1 MGADV
6 PIPASESARAVDG
19 PPGDDRAPCLL
30 LLRPREFPDPTAPGV
45 GPFHTHAFPSEGDRV
60 TFVTHWQHDFEMRL
74 PD

>member
-6 PIPASESARAVDG
+6 PIPGPAPAPACDG

-45 GPFHTHAFPSEGDRV
+45 GPFHTYAFADCRERV
-60 TFVTHWQHDFEMRL
+60 DFVAHWQHDFELRL
-74 PD
+74 EE